1 MESKPCQSLGQIFLL
16 LLLQSLLFGHIH
28 CMNVSL
34 DSVPLVVLKQQVGK
48 SGSCIQKI
56 DFHITD
62 IRERQEDFCGK
73 EIFYP
78 VVKTVGQNQKICFT
92 DTRQNYF
99 DIKEYR
105 INYTN
110 VTGCEIL
117 RQEKINHVNISCNL
131 RRGYQKLDKDQMF
144 MSVLLRCNNET
155 KQQQHQQQQHLCLI
169 IATVSRNLSRVD
181 GDSCLSALKP
191 SSNFTEKSTTHPAEK
206 TSSEGNSFLDYMK
219 EYMIPVLAT
228 LGSVLFL
235 IIIVVANRVRKECI
249 RNRNESSEAGVSN
262 TSEGGIYHEP
272 NNPTFMDIEENNP
285 RNYEYAYGHLNPDS
299 SSGSR
304 QEHGKKHNYMNIA
317 ELPDK
322 RKDDEEYY
330 INIDK
335 DDMEY
340 MEMKNSYQS
349 LDRSSMVNDDAMYQ
363 GLIEKKGRVRPKVA
377 PKPSHLGQ
385 VEESPELS
393 YVKVL

>member
-1 MESKPCQSLGQIFLL
+1 
-16 LLLQSLLFGHIH
+16 
-28 CMNVSL
+28 
-34 DSVPLVVLKQQVGK
+34 
-48 SGSCIQKI
+48 
-56 DFHITD
+56 
-62 IRERQEDFCGK
+62 
-73 EIFYP
+73 
-78 VVKTVGQNQKICFT
+78 
-92 DTRQNYF
+92 
-99 DIKEYR
+99 
-105 INYTN
+105 
-110 VTGCEIL
+110 
-117 RQEKINHVNISCNL
+117 
-131 RRGYQKLDKDQMF
+131 
-144 MSVLLRCNNET
+144 
-155 KQQQHQQQQHLCLI
+155 
-169 IATVSRNLSRVD
+169 
-181 GDSCLSALKP
+181 
-191 SSNFTEKSTTHPAEK
+191 
-206 TSSEGNSFLDYMK
+206 
-219 EYMIPVLAT
+219 
-228 LGSVLFL
+228 
-235 IIIVVANRVRKECI
+235 
-249 RNRNESSEAGVSN
+249 
-262 TSEGGIYHEP
+262 
-272 NNPTFMDIEENNP
+272 MDIEENNP

-377 PKPSHLGQ
+377 PKPSHLGR